1 MRKLEKLFIYN
12 FLDENTY
19 YKYIIRNVVSL
30 IMWFTIYM
38 GIFNLNLI
46 NLNPTIRLSTE
57 LY

>member
-12 FLDENTY
+12 FLNENTY